1 MGDPQLL
8 SPSGNKIMT
17 IDEYLKNLEEEQFEE
32 EGDYYPFISIFH
44 ILDAPR
50 ILPDPI
56 DLTYEHLKQVEGE
69 LGLIKLC
76 WPEATNPEFEER
88 VHFPD
93 SYKKNSEKEK
103 LLLFTAENFR
113 REFRF
118 KFPNRKQL
126 FLACDNECKIQ
137 KMVCTSIRPTTLSY
151 GDLEDWKKISEFF
164 GDHMD
169 YEPLEIATLFVSKRI
184 FFL

>member
-1 MGDPQLL
+1 MANNNATEL
-8 SPSGNKIMT
+8 SDIIGNEVLNIN
-17 IDEYLKNLEEEQFEE
+17 EYLRTLEQEQFEE
-32 EGDYYPFISIFH
+32 EDDDYPTFISIFD

-50 ILPDPI
+50 ILPDPV
-56 DLTYEHLKQVEGE
+56 DLTEEHLKQVEDE

-76 WPEATNPEFEER
+76 WPEAKSPEFEDR

-93 SYKKNSEKEK
+93 SYRKNTEKEK

-118 KFPNRKQL
+118 RYPNRKQL

-137 KMVCTSIRPTTLSY
+137 KMVCTSIRPTTLPYSE
-151 GDLEDWKKISEFF
+151 LEDWKMLSEFF

-169 YEPLEIATLFVSKRI
+169 YEPLDIATLFVST
-184 FFL
+184 